1 MRMTYGPSA
10 FLFLLSREFS
20 KIMNLFDIVGPVMV
34 GPSSSH
40 TAGACRIGYVARKLL
55 AEPVREAKILL
66 YGSFLATGKGHGTTY
81 AIVAG
86 LLGMTPDDSRIP
98 DSFLIAEQEGI
109 KLSFGEAE
117 LKNGHPNSVMLR
129 LKGVSGL
136 EIEMV
141 AESLGG
147 GRINVVSIDG
157 MDADFSG
164 DYNTLIVYNDDK
176 PGLVARVSGILAEK
190 SINIA
195 TLKLHRSN
203 RGGQAV
209 MVIECDRAVS
219 EEEIAWIRNQEGI
232 NKVTNYCPEVIK

>member
-1 MRMTYGPSA
+1 
-10 FLFLLSREFS
+10 
-20 KIMNLFDIVGPVMV
+20 MNLFDIVGPVMV

-129 LKGVSGL
+129 LKGASGL

-141 AESLGG
+141 GESLGG

>member
-1 MRMTYGPSA
+1 
-10 FLFLLSREFS
+10 
-20 KIMNLFDIVGPVMV
+20 MNLFDIVGPVMV

-55 AEPVREAKILL
+55 AEPVSEAEILL

-98 DSFLIAEQEGI
+98 YSFELAKEAGM
-109 KLSFGEAE
+109 KLSFGEAD
-117 LKNGHPNSVMLR
+117 LKDGHPNSVVLK

-141 AESLGG
+141 GESLGG
-147 GRINVVSIDG
+147 GRMNVVSIDG
-157 MDADFSG
+157 VDADFSG

-195 TLKLHRSN
+195 TLKLHRFQ

-209 MVIECDRAVS
+209 MVIECDRAIS

-232 NKVTNYCPEVIK
+232 NKVTNYCPEV

>member
-1 MRMTYGPSA
+1 
-10 FLFLLSREFS
+10 
-20 KIMNLFDIVGPVMV
+20 MNLFDIVGPVMV

-55 AEPVREAKILL
+55 AEPVSEAEILL

-98 DSFLIAEQEGI
+98 ESFELARKAGMQ
-109 KLSFGEAE
+109 LSFGEAD
-117 LKNGHPNSVMLR
+117 LKDGHPNSVVLR

-141 AESLGG
+141 GESLGG
-147 GRINVVSIDG
+147 GRMNVVSIDG
-157 MDADFSG
+157 VDADFSG

-195 TLKLHRSN
+195 TLKLHRSQ

-209 MVIECDRAVS
+209 MVIECDRAIS

-232 NKVTNYCPEVIK
+232 NKVTNYCPEV

>member
-1 MRMTYGPSA
+1 
-10 FLFLLSREFS
+10 
-20 KIMNLFDIVGPVMV
+20 MNLFDIVGPVMV

-55 AEPVREAKILL
+55 AEPVSEAEILL

-86 LLGMTPDDSRIP
+86 LLGMTPDDPRIP
-98 DSFLIAEQEGI
+98 ESFELAKEANIM
-109 KLSFGEAE
+109 LSFGEAD
-117 LKNGHPNSVMLR
+117 LKDGHPNSVVLK

-147 GRINVVSIDG
+147 GRMNVVSIDG
-157 MDADFSG
+157 IDADFSG

-190 SINIA
+190 NINIA
-195 TLKLHRSN
+195 TLKLHRSQ

-209 MVIECDRAVS
+209 MVIECDRAIS

-232 NKVTNYCPEVIK
+232 NKVTNYCPEV

>member
-1 MRMTYGPSA
+1 
-10 FLFLLSREFS
+10 
-20 KIMNLFDIVGPVMV
+20 MNLFDIVGPVMV

-55 AEPVREAKILL
+55 AEPVKEAEILL

-81 AIVAG
+81 ALVAG
-86 LLGMTPDDSRIP
+86 LLGMLPDDQRIP
-98 DSFLIAEQEGI
+98 ESFEIAKENGVNI
-109 KLSFGEAE
+109 TIGEAKLRE
-117 LKNGHPNSVMLR
+117 AHPNSVVLK
-129 LKGVSGL
+129 LKGESGL
-136 EIEMV
+136 TIEMIG
-141 AESLGG
+141 ESLGG

-157 MDADFSG
+157 IDADFSG

-195 TLKLHRSN
+195 TLKLHRSA

-209 MVIECDRAVS
+209 MVIECDRTIS
-219 EEEIAWIRNQEGI
+219 EDEIAWIRSQEGI
-232 NKVTNYCPEVIK
+232 NKVTNYCPEVI

>member
-1 MRMTYGPSA
+1 
-10 FLFLLSREFS
+10 
-20 KIMNLFDIVGPVMV
+20 MNLFDIVGPVMV

-55 AEPVREAKILL
+55 AEPVSEAEILL

-98 DSFLIAEQEGI
+98 ESFELAREAGMQ
-109 KLSFGEAE
+109 LSFGEAD
-117 LKNGHPNSVMLR
+117 LKDGHPNSVVLR

-141 AESLGG
+141 GESLGG
-147 GRINVVSIDG
+147 GRMNVVSIDG
-157 MDADFSG
+157 VDADFSG

-195 TLKLHRSN
+195 TLKLHRSQ

-209 MVIECDRAVS
+209 MVIECDRAIS

-232 NKVTNYCPEVIK
+232 NKVTNYCPEV